1 LYAAAERD
9 ATDTSSRG
17 LELDGAHFARF
28 AGARQHAHAGGDF
41 QPQEGNMHYVLLAE
55 HTAEVCPS
63 SNATT
68 RDLLM
73 QIAPQIPDIAQ
84 RNAVTI
90 VAGPFVN
97 REHVVVAVVEA
108 ATSEAVDRFLVES
121 RLPQWN
127 RMRIL
132 PSLTMQEGMT
142 DIQANPTIF

>member
-1 LYAAAERD
+1 
-9 ATDTSSRG
+9 
-17 LELDGAHFARF
+17 
-28 AGARQHAHAGGDF
+28 
-41 QPQEGNMHYVLLAE
+41 MHYVLLAE

-73 QIAPQIPDIAQ
+73 QMAPQIPDIAQ

-97 REHVVVAVVEA
+97 REHIVVTVVEA